1 MKGKR
6 LDHTFDWSSIVEYRD
21 GRLYWKIDRISGRGK
36 GYIKTPKG
44 SLTCKDKPGGNNKYK
59 VRNFAYRCVTYS
71 EHVVIWYLL
80 KGEIPEGFEV
90 RHIDNNPLNNHIEN
104 LVLGTHQDNM
114 YDLVRSHSK
123 NSLSSSNTSGF
134 KGVHWDKRKKVFVVQ
149 VSIKGKKTSLGQYQT
164 ILDAVACR
172 FRYERI
178 GEVTPPSERLS
189 VVNTSGVKG
198 VNWDKTNERWVA
210 RITIDGKRKCV
221 GYFKTLEEAQKAMA
235 EYKGVL

>member
-1 MKGKR
+1 MKSER

-21 GRLYWKIDRISGRGK
+21 GRLYWKIDRISGRGR

-44 SLTCKDKPGGNNKYK
+44 SLTCKDKPGSKNKYK
-59 VRNFAYRCVTYS
+59 VRNFAYRCVSYS
-71 EHVVIWYLL
+71 EHIVIWYLL
-80 KGEIPEGFEV
+80 KGEIPDGFEV

-134 KGVHWDKRKKVFVVQ
+134 KGVHWDK
-149 VSIKGKKTSLGQYQT
+149 
-164 ILDAVACR
+164 
-172 FRYERI
+172 
-178 GEVTPPSERLS
+178 
-189 VVNTSGVKG
+189 
-198 VNWDKTNERWVA
+198 TNERWVV
-210 RITIDGKRKCV
+210 RITVNGKRKCV

-235 EYKGVL
+235 EYTRGVL